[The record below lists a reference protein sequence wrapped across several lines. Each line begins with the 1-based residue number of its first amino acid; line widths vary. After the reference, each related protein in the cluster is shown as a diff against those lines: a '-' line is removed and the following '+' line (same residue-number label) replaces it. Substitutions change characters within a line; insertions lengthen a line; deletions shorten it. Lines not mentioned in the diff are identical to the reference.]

1 MAAFF
6 DKVASFILMANNRYR
21 SSDGHINGAR
31 GAVLLVSS
39 LKLVKKHYM
48 HCMQALQH
56 NAFLE
61 PNLAH
66 NNVITIDTTIDTQP
80 L

>member
-1 MAAFF
+1 MWSCY
-6 DKVASFILMANNRYR
+6 V
-21 SSDGHINGAR
+21 
-31 GAVLLVSS
+31 VV
-39 LKLVKKHYM
+39 
-48 HCMQALQH
+48 QALQH

-66 NNVITIDTTIDTQP
+66 NNVITIDTTIYTHPPQRARGRC